1 MTTYHFDYTLPP
13 RSVHKSHRT
22 PLGIVLQNDAHAG
35 AYYYDL
41 RTRKPVA
48 ARMKR
53 LFDLLAATA
62 LVTLLAPLLLVIM
75 ALIKLPSSGPIIFR
89 PRRIGFRGQQ
99 VDL

>member
-1 MTTYHFDYTLPP
+1 MTTYHFDYTVPPSRRLP
-13 RSVHKSHRT
+13 KEHRT

-75 ALIKLPSSGPIIFR
+75 ALIKLTSSGPIK
-89 PRRIGFRGQQ
+89 IGRASCRDTVEQ
-99 VDL
+99 